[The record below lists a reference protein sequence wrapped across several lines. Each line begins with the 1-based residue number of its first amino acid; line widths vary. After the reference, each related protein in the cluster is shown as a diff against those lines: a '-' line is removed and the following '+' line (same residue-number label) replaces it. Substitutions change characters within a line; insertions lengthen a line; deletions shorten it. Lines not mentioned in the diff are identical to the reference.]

1 MTQYIKKSFD
11 HAWQAAKFV
20 EEGGKLFENCHSDSF
35 GPVESHGEAFELFHS
50 GIPLYTIKPKDWR
63 DQLDGTVDNGVLCW
77 VSDVSIERARESLC
91 FHIIISPHDGRNG
104 FVSHSFNSWDFAEP
118 LTRAE
123 IAKFMENAP
132 E

>member
-20 EEGGKLFENCHSDSF
+20 EEGGKLFENSYSESF
-35 GPVESHGEAFELFHS
+35 NPVESHGEACELFVY
-50 GIPLYTIKPKDWR
+50 GIPFYTIKPKDWR
-63 DQLDGTVDNGVLCW
+63 DKLDGAVENGVLCF
-77 VSDVSIERARESLC
+77 V
-91 FHIIISPHDGRNG
+91 HDYEEVIPGELAVVVRKEECYYTQYDTP
-104 FVSHSFNSWDFAEP
+104 WDCAKP

-123 IAKFMENAP
+123 ISKFMESAP